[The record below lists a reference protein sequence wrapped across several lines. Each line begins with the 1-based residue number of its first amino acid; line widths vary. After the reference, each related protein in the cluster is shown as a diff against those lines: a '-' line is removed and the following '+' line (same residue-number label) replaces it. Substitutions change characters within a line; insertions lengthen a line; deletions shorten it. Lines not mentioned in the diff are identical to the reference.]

1 MVEQILAQIEA
12 QFGNYT
18 NFLKK
23 LEKYPNVI
31 PSATPF
37 VTAEIVFLKDLL
49 DPFYEPTIKNLLKR
63 LLDEIKLSLYLF
75 SQSQIIFTLSHWL
88 PDPAYYKLTVFLFP
102 KDLESN
108 LNLPKDFP
116 VFIVAKNSE

>member
-1 MVEQILAQIEA
+1 MVEQILAQIEV

-37 VTAEIVFLKDLL
+37 VTAEIVFLKNLL
-49 DPFYEPTIKNLLKR
+49 GPFYEPASKNLFKR
-63 LLDEIKLSLYLF
+63 LLDDIKLSLYLF
-75 SQSQIIFTLSHWL
+75 PQAQIIFSISHWL
-88 PDPAYYKLTVFLFP
+88 PDPVYYKLTVFLFP
-102 KDLESN
+102 KDLNSS

-116 VFIVAKNSE
+116 VFLVDKNSE